1 MALLSR
7 KLTSSRTHTKTL
19 KRENIM
25 DHTRT
30 RLTLSD
36 KSVNEQTKAKLL
48 VILEMAALE
57 NKNMRKLSKLSWF
70 EESNI
75 NVVQSV

>member
-1 MALLSR
+1 MS
-7 KLTSSRTHTKTL
+7 K
-19 KRENIM
+19 
-25 DHTRT
+25 
-30 RLTLSD
+30 
-36 KSVNEQTKAKLL
+36 QTKAKLL